1 MKMSIANGQKRK
13 VERRWNDKLVNLVHR
28 QKGPA
33 STKYFMLQTRTEGYS
48 YSEGSTGGTRTKELT
63 NPALPTGPC

>member
-1 MKMSIANGQKRK
+1 MQMSIANGQKRK

-33 STKYFMLQTRTEGYS
+33 STKYFMLQTCTEGYS
-48 YSEGSTGGTRTKELT
+48 EESTGGTRTKELT